1 MSTPAVSADLPWYCL
16 SAAAVAKHLDTDPE
30 QGLTAQQVQDR
41 QAHYGS
47 NQLVAGSERSRWR
60 MILDQFSNVMLLML
74 IAVAIIS
81 GYLEIADGEWPKDAI
96 AIFLIVG
103 LNGILGYVQEA
114 QAEKALSALQ
124 KLSSPQVTVRREGQL
139 QQIRATELVP
149 GDWVLLETGI
159 QIPADGRLWEAVNLQ
174 VREAALTG
182 ESLSI
187 SKRADLELSS
197 GIPLGDRLN
206 MAYQGTEVMQGRGWM
221 VVTEIGMHT
230 ELGKVA
236 GLLNAVETEPTPLQ
250 LRMDQLGQALVG
262 GSLTL
267 VAVVVLGGLLRA
279 GTLEPLRE
287 LLTVSLSMAVA
298 VVPEGLPAVITV
310 TLAIGT
316 QRMVRRKALIRRLP
330 AVETLG
336 SVTTICTD
344 KTGTLTENKMV
355 AVAVDTGTGSYTV
368 SGTGYSPTGQI
379 LKNGIPV
386 HPQEHPDLATLI
398 TAGILCNDAF
408 LQQDSDGL
416 WEIVGDPTEGAL
428 LTLGGKGGLS
438 QPQLKTQFA
447 RCAEIPFTSERK
459 RMTVM
464 VNPVGDSLS
473 TSPPCALF
481 CKGSPE
487 LVLAQCQLMAI
498 DGIPQPL
505 TSAQRD
511 QILAANNRLAQ
522 NGIRVLG
529 FAKAELDHTPDPEQL
544 SHLEEQLQDQHQW
557 IWLGLVGMRDAA
569 RPEVKDAIHRCR
581 QAGIRPIMITGDH
594 KLTALAIA
602 QDLDL
607 AQVGEV
613 AIEGETLTQKGSQ
626 YLEEMVREINVYAR
640 VAPEHKLWIVQALQ
654 KQHQFVAMTGDGVN
668 DAPAIKQANIGIAMG
683 ITGTDVSREASD
695 MVLLDDNFA
704 TIIAAIEEGRIVY
717 SNIRRFVKYI
727 LGSNIGEVL
736 TVASAPLLGL
746 GLPLTTLQILWM
758 NLVTDGLPAL
768 ALAMEPAEEGIM
780 QIPPVPPTESIFA
793 RGLGSYMVRVGIIFA
808 LITIAMMVSIEPY
821 FAEWRTMVFT
831 MLCLAQMGHALAARS
846 SSRLVITLDPKTNP
860 YLYWSVGLTTLMQLA
875 LIYVPV
881 LQRFFGL
888 QPLTGVELLIC
899 LGFSSLVLVWVE
911 LEKVLMAVWIRHQ
924 TNPNHH

>member
-16 SAAAVAKHLDTDPE
+16 SAAAVADHLQTDPA

-47 NQLVAGSERSRWR
+47 NQLLAGGGRSRWD

-74 IAVAIIS
+74 FAVAIIS
-81 GYLEIADGEWPKDAI
+81 GYLELAAGEWPKDAI

-103 LNGILGYVQEA
+103 LNGILGYLQEA

-124 KLSSPQVTVRREGQL
+124 KLSSPQVTVRRDGQL

-206 MAYQGTEVMQGRGWM
+206 MAYQGTEVMQGRGLM
-221 VVTEIGMHT
+221 VVTETAMHT

-236 GLLNAVETEPTPLQ
+236 SLLNAVETEPTPLQ
-250 LRMDQLGQALVG
+250 LRMDQLGKTLVS
-262 GSLTL
+262 GSLAL
-267 VAVVVLGGLLRA
+267 VAVVVGGGLIRA
-279 GTLEPLRE
+279 GSLDPLRE

-355 AVAVDTGTGSYTV
+355 VVAVETGTGSYSV

-379 LKNGIPV
+379 FKDGIPV
-386 HPQEHPDLATLI
+386 SPQDHSDLAKLI
-398 TAGILCNDAF
+398 TAGILCNDAV
-408 LQQDSDGL
+408 LQQNPDGL
-416 WEIVGDPTEGAL
+416 WEILGDPTEGAL
-428 LTLGGKGGLS
+428 LTLGAKGGLS
-438 QPQLKTQFA
+438 QPQLKTRFA
-447 RCAEIPFTSERK
+447 RCGEIPFTSERK

-464 VNPVGDSLS
+464 INPLGEALS

-487 LVLAQCQLMAI
+487 LILAQCQWMAI

-505 TSAQRD
+505 TPAQRD
-511 QILAANNRLAQ
+511 QILVANNRMAQ

-529 FAKAELDHTPDPEQL
+529 FATAALDQTPDPEQL
-544 SHLEEQLQDQHQW
+544 SHPEQFENQHQW
-557 IWLGLVGMRDAA
+557 IWLGLVGMQDAA
-569 RPEVKDAIHRCR
+569 RPEVKDAIRRCR

-626 YLEEMVREINVYAR
+626 YLEDLVREINVYAR

-808 LITIAMMVSIEPY
+808 LITIAMMVTIEPY

-846 SSRLVITLDPKTNP
+846 SSRLVITLAPKTNP
-860 YLYWSVGLTTLMQLA
+860 YLYWSVGLTTLLQLA

-888 QPLTGVELLIC
+888 QPLTGMELLIC

-911 LEKVLMAVWIRHQ
+911 LEKVLMAVWIRRQ
-924 TNPNHH
+924 TSP